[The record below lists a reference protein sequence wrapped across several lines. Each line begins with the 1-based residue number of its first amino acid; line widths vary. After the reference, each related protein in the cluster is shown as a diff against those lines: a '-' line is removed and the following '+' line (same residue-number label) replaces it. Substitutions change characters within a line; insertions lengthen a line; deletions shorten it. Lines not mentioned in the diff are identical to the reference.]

1 MNHSFNTMDLTAMYD
16 QLEWWERRDLR
27 NKYVKH
33 QCNLCYYCGG
43 SLSNQPPNN
52 ITQMKINWSLFPPN
66 FLKHPIHLQHNHETG
81 LTEGAVHAYCNAVMW
96 QYEGR

>member
-1 MNHSFNTMDLTAMYD
+1 MDLTAMYD

-27 NKYVKH
+27 NRYVEH
-33 QCNLCYYCGG
+33 QCNMCYYCGK
-43 SLSNQPPNN
+43 SLSKEPPNK
-52 ITQMKINWSLFPPN
+52 ITSMKINWNLFPPN
-66 FLKHPIHLQHNHETG
+66 FLKHPIHLQHNHDTG